1 MRCSPPPPCPAPTT
15 SRCTLCRT
23 TGCARCSASTT
34 GSIRDV
40 GAVRGAEGR
49 VLRPARALMP
59 ELKRQLGLLDS
70 TMINVGTIIASAIF
84 IVPSAIALELH
95 ASLPSI
101 LVWVAGGG
109 VSLLGALSVAELG
122 AAMPKAGGI
131 YVYLREAY
139 GPVWGFLYGWN
150 SGVVI
155 NPASIAAIALGFA
168 TYLGF
173 FVPLG
178 DGGIKTVAVVSIVG
192 LTVLNSLG
200 VRLGAITQN
209 VLTLTKMG
217 LLAVLI
223 VVGFV
228 LPGGNAANLAPLW
241 SDAPLG
247 QQIAS
252 FGVAL
257 VAVLWA
263 YDGWIEVTY
272 VGGEVKDPERNVP
285 RSIVLSTLIGAALY
299 CLVTASFAYVLS
311 PARMAGSS
319 LVASDAAQVT
329 LGHAGAGL
337 VAAAIMIAT
346 IGSNNGIVLTAA
358 RVPYAMARDGL
369 LPRWLAGVHP
379 RFLTPVPSLAVQGV
393 ISIALTLISTEP
405 SWKDSYNRLF
415 TYVVLAEFVFY
426 AMSCGAVI
434 RLRRTAPDLPRP
446 YKTWGYPVTPVV
458 FILFSLWLVFNTAR
472 EQPAD
477 AAMSAVLIL
486 AGLPLYFFWRRRG

>member
-1 MRCSPPPPCPAPTT
+1 
-15 SRCTLCRT
+15 
-23 TGCARCSASTT
+23 
-34 GSIRDV
+34 
-40 GAVRGAEGR
+40 
-49 VLRPARALMP
+49 MP

-84 IVPSAIALELH
+84 IVPSAIAL
-95 ASLPSI
+95 
-101 LVWVAGGG
+101 
-109 VSLLGALSVAELG
+109 
-122 AAMPKAGGI
+122 
-131 YVYLREAY
+131 
-139 GPVWGFLYGWN
+139 
-150 SGVVI
+150 
-155 NPASIAAIALGFA
+155 
-168 TYLGF
+168 
-173 FVPLG
+173 
-178 DGGIKTVAVVSIVG
+178 
-192 LTVLNSLG
+192 
-200 VRLGAITQN
+200 
-209 VLTLTKMG
+209 
-217 LLAVLI
+217 
-223 VVGFV
+223 V

-241 SDAPLG
+241 SDAPPG
-247 QQIAS
+247 RQIAS

-299 CLVTASFAYVLS
+299 CLVTTSFAYVLS

-369 LPRWLAGVHP
+369 LPHWLGGVHP

-405 SWKDSYNRLF
+405 SWKDSYSRLF

-426 AMSCGAVI
+426 AMSCGAVL
-434 RLRRTAPDLPRP
+434 RLRRTAPHN
-446 YKTWGYPVTPVV
+446 
-458 FILFSLWLVFNTAR
+458 IA
-472 EQPAD
+472 
-477 AAMSAVLIL
+477 
-486 AGLPLYFFWRRRG
+486 

>member
-1 MRCSPPPPCPAPTT
+1 
-15 SRCTLCRT
+15 
-23 TGCARCSASTT
+23 
-34 GSIRDV
+34 V
-40 GAVRGAEGR
+40 AV
-49 VLRPARALMP
+49 
-59 ELKRQLGLLDS
+59 
-70 TMINVGTIIASAIF
+70 
-84 IVPSAIALELH
+84 
-95 ASLPSI
+95 
-101 LVWVAGGG
+101 
-109 VSLLGALSVAELG
+109 
-122 AAMPKAGGI
+122 
-131 YVYLREAY
+131 
-139 GPVWGFLYGWN
+139 
-150 SGVVI
+150 
-155 NPASIAAIALGFA
+155 ASII
-168 TYLGF
+168 
-173 FVPLG
+173 
-178 DGGIKTVAVVSIVG
+178 G
-192 LTVLNSLG
+192 LTLLNSLG

-228 LPGGNAANLAPLW
+228 LPGGGTANLAPLW

-311 PARMAGSS
+311 PAKMAGSS

-329 LGHAGAGL
+329 LGRAGAGL

-393 ISIALTLISTEP
+393 VSIALTLISTEP

-446 YKTWGYPVTPVV
+446 YKTWGYPVTPIV

>member
-1 MRCSPPPPCPAPTT
+1 MA
-15 SRCTLCRT
+15 
-23 TGCARCSASTT
+23 
-34 GSIRDV
+34 
-40 GAVRGAEGR
+40 
-49 VLRPARALMP
+49 

-70 TMINVGTIIASAIF
+70 TMINVGTIVASAIF
-84 IVPSAIALELH
+84 IVPSVIAGELH
-95 ASLPSI
+95 ASLPAI
-101 LVWVAGGG
+101 LVWVVGGA

-139 GPVWGFLYGWN
+139 GPVWGFLYGWS

-178 DGGIKTVAVVSIVG
+178 DAGTKAVAVVSIIG

-200 VRLGAITQN
+200 VRLGAVTQN
-209 VLTLTKMG
+209 VLTLTKIG
-217 LLAVLI
+217 LLLALI
-223 VVGFV
+223 AVGFL
-228 LPGGNAANLAPLW
+228 LPGGGVANLAPLW

-252 FGVAL
+252 FGIAL

-263 YDGWIEVTY
+263 YDGWIEITY
-272 VGGEVKDPERNVP
+272 VGSEVKDPDRNLP
-285 RSIVLSTLIGAALY
+285 RSVILSTFIAIVLY

-311 PARMAGSS
+311 PAKMAASS

-329 LGHAGAGL
+329 LGRAGAGL
-337 VAAAIMIAT
+337 VAVAIMTAT
-346 IGSNNGIVLTAA
+346 LGSNNGIVLTAA

-379 RFLTPVPSLAVQGV
+379 RFLTPVPSLAVQCV
-393 ISIALTLISTEP
+393 ISIALTWISTEP
-405 SWKDSYNRLF
+405 SWKNAYNRLF

-434 RLRRTAPDLPRP
+434 RLRRKAPDLVRP
-446 YKTWGYPVTPVV
+446 YRAWGYPVTPIV
-458 FILFSLWLVFNTAR
+458 FILFSLWLVFNTAK
-472 EQPAD
+472 EDPAD
-477 AAMSAVLIL
+477 TLMSALLIL
-486 AGLPLYFFWRRRG
+486 AGLPLYWWQRAASTPGPTPAS

>member
-1 MRCSPPPPCPAPTT
+1 
-15 SRCTLCRT
+15 
-23 TGCARCSASTT
+23 
-34 GSIRDV
+34 
-40 GAVRGAEGR
+40 
-49 VLRPARALMP
+49 MP

-84 IVPSAIALELH
+84 IVPSAIALELR

-101 LVWVAGGG
+101 LVWVAGGA

-139 GPVWGFLYGWN
+139 GPVWGYLYGWT

-178 DGGIKTVAVVSIVG
+178 DTGIKTVAVVSIVA
-192 LTVLNSLG
+192 LTLLNSLG

-223 VVGFV
+223 VVAFV

-247 QQIAS
+247 HQIAS

-311 PARMAGSS
+311 PARMAASS

-369 LPRWLAGVHP
+369 LPGWLGGVHP

-426 AMSCGAVI
+426 AMSCGAVL
-434 RLRRTAPDLPRP
+434 RLRRTAPDLARP
-446 YKTWGYPVTPVV
+446 YRTWGYPVTPIV

-486 AGLPLYFFWRRRG
+486 AGLPLYFWRRRSR